1 MRFALCCLFLA
12 LLTLGVA
19 SPAGADAPWT
29 EGRNYFPIVP
39 AQPTAV
45 PRGKVEV
52 TEVFSYACVVCNRFL
67 PTMKRLAASMPAG
80 VVVDYLPASFIPA
93 EDWPVFQRAYL
104 AAQLL
109 GVADRA
115 HDALFDAIW
124 KTGELAIID
133 PATQRVKAQLPTIA
147 DVARFY
153 HRATGVPVADFL
165 ATAASMGVETRM
177 GQAHPRSS
185 STAST
190 ARTSAP
196 PETRTS
202 SSSWLSGWSPGRV
215 RGNTPRRGTSRVA
228 RVQPGTTCGTPRA
241 CTWGRMAADTA
252 WR

>member
-12 LLTLGVA
+12 LLILGVA

-177 GQAHPRSS
+177 GQADALILGRYGVTGTPTIVVNGKYRADISS
-185 STAST
+185 AGD
-190 ARTSAP
+190 P
-196 PETRTS
+196 DKLIELVK
-202 SSSWLSGWSPGRV
+202 WL
-215 RGNTPRRGTSRVA
+215 VA
-228 RVQPGTTCGTPRA
+228 REGAR
-241 CTWGRMAADTA
+241 
-252 WR
+252 